1 MSRRAPG
8 KEEASKA
15 TVDLVG
21 FNCPSCSLPLK
32 PPVYQCTAG
41 SLVCSSCHE
50 GSNCDSIWGSSFT
63 RSYTVERM
71 LESVRF
77 PCTNASRGCA
87 AMTPYHRWADH
98 EDSCPHSTYDLSS
111 AAQLQR
117 HTWSGRFR
125 MALGEARRSDL
136 LATHINMAMPPKP
149 ALCANSNRNK
159 KWKNLRDTDYLPY
172 ISAQSME
179 RENINY
185 QCSPK
190 ALPPIMK
197 RVIANDQQKGYVI
210 EIGFGSF
217 LSMADFEMNK
227 ALTLWLVDKFNCDT
241 EALEF
246 EGGISIPVRP
256 LVKSVLGIPSGPIP
270 VVEGPDVDKAL
281 YAQYSCN
288 GRAKNAKEV
297 ADEMCSITDKEPF
310 CIAFMMVILGIY
322 LAPNSSVEVNRAL
335 LGAVKQVDKLK
346 DMDWYVVQK
355 SQSTQ
360 SIYADCYCTE
370 PACGFFGQPLVL
382 LSHLAALHSVP
393 VHKVHYGEV
402 HQLQV
407 SEPRY
412 LLHGVGDNCV
422 FLLAVDAYGAA
433 IVVSVV
439 CIRAGAS
446 P

>member
-136 LATHINMAMPPKP
+136 LATHVLLIHLIINMAMPPKP

-281 YAQYSCN
+281 Y
-288 GRAKNAKEV
+288 
-297 ADEMCSITDKEPF
+297 
-310 CIAFMMVILGIY
+310 
-322 LAPNSSVEVNRAL
+322 
-335 LGAVKQVDKLK
+335 
-346 DMDWYVVQK
+346 VVQK